1 VTPELAQALG
11 LGDAKGLLVAQILR
25 NGPADKAG
33 IKPGDVIQKVNGIE
47 ATAARVM
54 VDLVADIEPGDDVEI
69 ALTRDGK
76 SKNIKVEVVERP
88 TNLD

>member
-1 VTPELAQALG
+1 
-11 LGDAKGLLVAQILR
+11 
-25 NGPADKAG
+25 
-33 IKPGDVIQKVNGIE
+33 VIQKVNGIE

-69 ALTRDGK
+69 ELTRDGK
-76 SKNIKVEVVERP
+76 SKSIKVEVVERP